1 MYQIKLH
8 LLSPV
13 HIGCDESYKPTEFV
27 IDVAS
32 STMIH
37 FNLWQFIES
46 LTEEEL
52 QELKK
57 ISEKPSATALV
68 ELYRFYANCKGKIKG
83 RVIPIPKQLAERY
96 REVKQLREE
105 KDILRNF
112 NEFDIPRTFFNAYT
126 QKPLIP
132 GSSVKG
138 ALRTGYLEGLLEESQ
153 DKENLIKSAH
163 PEKPE
168 ELEEKLLKGK
178 MSTDPFRLL
187 KISDFEP
194 VNEVKTEV
202 IYQINV
208 NKRRDSLRS
217 TLSIPLEV
225 IPAGSIF
232 RGTIRLDSPVE
243 NSGIRQSLEFRNLLL
258 KVHAHY
264 AKIFNDEIDLR
275 KNKGF
280 RMPNVSQ
287 FRDALK
293 SRYFLIRIGKHSG
306 AEAVTIN
313 NVRKIRIRTAEGSQI
328 SATATT
334 IWLASADKR
343 PANLSQ
349 TIPFG
354 WVMLEVV
361 NADKL

>member
-1 MYQIKLH
+1 MYEVKLH

-27 IDVAS
+27 IDVDS

-46 LTEEEL
+46 LNDKES

-57 ISEKPSATALV
+57 ISEKPSATALI
-68 ELYRFYANCKGKIKG
+68 ELYRFYTNCKGKIKG
-83 RVIPIPKQLAERY
+83 RVIPVPKQLAERY
-96 REVKQLREE
+96 REVKQLRDERE
-105 KDILRNF
+105 ILRNF
-112 NEFDIPRTFFNAYT
+112 NEFDIPRTFYNPHT
-126 QKPLIP
+126 QTPLIP
-132 GSSVKG
+132 GSSLKG
-138 ALRTGYLEGLLEESQ
+138 SLRTGYLEGLLKESQ
-153 DKENLIKSAH
+153 DKDNFRETADPK
-163 PEKPE
+163 KPE

-194 VNEVKTEV
+194 VNDVKTEI

-208 NKRRDSLRS
+208 NKLRNNIRS

-225 IPAGSIF
+225 IPEGSIF
-232 RGTIRLDSPVE
+232 RGTVRLDSPVE
-243 NSGIRQSLEFRNLLL
+243 NSGIREPLEFHNLLL

-264 AKIFNDEIDLR
+264 AGIFNREIDLR
-275 KNKGF
+275 KDKGF
-280 RMPNVSQ
+280 RMPTLTQ
-287 FRDALK
+287 FKEALK
-293 SRYFLIRIGKHSG
+293 TRYFIIRIGKHSG
-306 AEAVTIN
+306 AEAVTIE
-313 NVRKIRIRTAEGSQI
+313 NVRKIRIRTAKGWEYS
-328 SATATT
+328 SKATT

-343 PANLSQ
+343 PTNLSQ